1 MAKIRKIVTNPPA
14 DLEARDTD
22 LDVPFEKLVQ
32 IAFFARLKKAKQ
44 TKPDEPT
51 DLQKSLEKFP
61 GTLRVRRF
69 RKGEVI
75 CRQGEAGWTAFCIL
89 TEADI
94 RALGREPPSS
104 PPPGAVPSTAV
115 PAGAPPA
122 NPVATVHLA
131 LARPAD
137 HSSDG
142 LFARLGRALF
152 GGPRRTPDRKPLYIP
167 IDAPRDVNDESRQAT
182 LYEGDLFGEMSCIYG
197 SPRSATVV
205 ADRDW
210 YMLEMLRNILDEVQG
225 DPGYHEEMDR
235 IYRERVLQHQLRRLP
250 IFSDLTDEQYER
262 IRDEVDLVRCKVG
275 EIICDEHDRSD
286 SMYIIRSGLVKTV
299 KNASELLS
307 ADDIVDWPGLCA
319 RLLQGGQ
326 EGAGL
331 LGLVWKK
338 LPEALQ
344 NALRQTPVPETEG
357 EAVRI
362 ALNEF
367 IKDPPLPDPK
377 NPKAIALPPG
387 SPLAAHVAGLPKDP
401 KQWPVAERRRY
412 GRLYLESVCSGLL
425 HTRQARTGLEYVVAY
440 QSKGELIGEMGLM
453 MGRPRSA
460 TCVAYV
466 HPEPGQGHKA
476 LPSARWRRDESLVE
490 LVRIPETTF
499 QWLIQESPVVAEKVR
514 AVIAERTSHA
524 QVLGSAGVLEESRPP
539 LLSDRFEELGLI
551 QGQQLMLIDLDRCTR
566 CDECVKA
573 CVNTHGGESR
583 LFLDGPRFGKY
594 LVPTTCRSCL
604 DPVCMIGCPVGSI
617 HRGDN
622 RQIVIED
629 WCIGCGLC
637 ATNCPY
643 GSIQMHDVGL
653 IAEGAHGYRYY
664 PAALLSDTRWTQS
677 GYSDRRWLAGRAPFR
692 NDRDFRATLPET
704 NAGGDGGICF
714 RYEFQVPANVLQQAA
729 ELILVATSP
738 EGGATV
744 WVNGKELQTEAKARG
759 GKREYK
765 IVKGDGVLH
774 AGRNVVAVK
783 TLAASKELELVLDLR
798 LDEVRLPDIL
808 KTVEAEVS
816 EKLVKE
822 RAVVC
827 DLCSDQFGQRPACV
841 NACPHDAAHRVN
853 ARIEFPVS

>member
-1 MAKIRKIVTNPPA
+1 MAKLRKIVTNPPA

-22 LDVPFEKLVQ
+22 LDVPFEQLAQ
-32 IAFFARLKKAKQ
+32 ISFFGRLKKAKK
-44 TKPDEPT
+44 TKPDEPS

-89 TEADI
+89 TDADI
-94 RALGREPPSS
+94 RALGHEPPSV
-104 PPPGAVPSTAV
+104 PVPGAVPSTAV
-115 PAGAPPA
+115 RPGAPPA

-131 LARPAD
+131 LARTDAPAQG
-137 HSSDG
+137 G
-142 LFARLGRALF
+142 LLSRLGRSLF

-167 IDAPRDVNDESRQAT
+167 IDAPHDVDYESRQAT
-182 LYEGDLFGEMSCIYG
+182 LYEGELFGEMSCIYG

-235 IYRERVLQHQLRRLP
+235 IYRARVLQHHLRRLS

-262 IRDEVDLVRCKVG
+262 IRDEVELVRCKVG

-299 KNASELLS
+299 KNASELL
-307 ADDIVDWPGLCA
+307 APDDIIDLAGLCA
-319 RLLQGGQ
+319 RLLQGEQ
-326 EGAGL
+326 DGAGI
-331 LGLVWKK
+331 LGPVWKK
-338 LPEALQ
+338 LPENVQ
-344 NALRQTPVPETEG
+344 KVLRQTPVPETER
-357 EAVRI
+357 ETVRT

-367 IKDPPLPDPK
+367 IKDPPLPAPK
-377 NPKAIALPPG
+377 GPALPPG
-387 SPLAAHVAGLPKDP
+387 ATLAAHVAGLHKDP
-401 KQWPVAERRRY
+401 KQWPDAQRRRF
-412 GRLYLESVCSGLL
+412 GRLYLESVCSGVLRNR
-425 HTRQARTGLEYVVAY
+425 HASSGLEYVVAY

-453 MGRPRSA
+453 MDRPRSA

-476 LPSARWRRDESLVE
+476 VPSARWRRDETLVE
-490 LVRIPETTF
+490 LVRIPKKTF
-499 QWLIQESPVVAEKVR
+499 DWLKQESPAVMAKVN

-524 QVLGSAGVLEESRPP
+524 QALGSAGVWDESRPP
-539 LLSDRFEELGLI
+539 LLSDQFEELGLI

-573 CVNTHGGESR
+573 CVNTHDDGTSR

-594 LVPTTCRSCL
+594 LVPATCRSCL

-622 RQIVIED
+622 RQIVIES

-653 IAEGAHGYRYY
+653 IPEGAHGYSYY
-664 PAALLSDTRWTQS
+664 PAALLTDTRWTQP
-677 GYSDRRWLAGRAPFR
+677 GYSDRRWLTQKAPFR
-692 NDRDFRATLPET
+692 NDPDFRATLPKLTVRE
-704 NAGGDGGICF
+704 GGVCF

-738 EGGATV
+738 EGAATV

-765 IVKGDGVLH
+765 IVKGDGTLR

-783 TLAASKELELVLDLR
+783 VPATSKELEVLLDLR
-798 LDEVRLPDIL
+798 LDEVRLPDVL

-853 ARIEFPVS
+853 ARFEFPVR